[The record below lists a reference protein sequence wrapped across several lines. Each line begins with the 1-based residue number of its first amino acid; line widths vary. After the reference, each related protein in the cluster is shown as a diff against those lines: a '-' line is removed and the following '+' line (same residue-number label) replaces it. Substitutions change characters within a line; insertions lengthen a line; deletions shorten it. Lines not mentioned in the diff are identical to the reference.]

1 MNKKKL
7 NQFRSQLK
15 SIRSELLGDV
25 EKSNH
30 HVKENQNGQ
39 IADISDHAAHTYNQ
53 QLEGELGEQEWQKLN
68 QVDLA
73 IEKIAKG
80 EYGVCTQ
87 CEDSIPEARLE
98 VVPFTEFCTQCLSEM
113 EKNSRATS
121 LNDKKNPFQED

>member
-7 NQFRSQLK
+7 NLFRSQLE

-25 EKSNH
+25 EKSNQNI
-30 HVKENQNGQ
+30 KESETGQ
-39 IADISDHAAHTYNQ
+39 MADISDHAARTYNR
-53 QLEGELGEQEWQKLN
+53 QLEGELGEQEWQKLK
-68 QVDLA
+68 QVDVA

-80 EYGVCTQ
+80 EFGVCTQ

-121 LNDKKNPFQED
+121 LNGKKNPFQED